1 MHYLKIEKARTS
13 HWANVPSMYRFWT
26 LPPTCPVTTW
36 WVPPSSLA
44 WATAVEPSL
53 VFLPLVLAIFSDG
66 RQIVP
71 LQLPG
76 WRPSRAPDLPSRPS
90 GSVLQGPAGPAW
102 PGHHINPSP
111 LPGSYS
117 VPGTPTSLLF
127 LSSDECPPRAL
138 ALAVPSIWKVLPP
151 DVHRDNYLTSV
162 TPLFKCHFLSKAFPH

>member
-1 MHYLKIEKARTS
+1 
-13 HWANVPSMYRFWT
+13 MYRFWT

-44 WATAVEPSL
+44 WATAVEPLL

-102 PGHHINPSP
+102 PGHHVNPSP
-111 LPGSYS
+111 LP
-117 VPGTPTSLLF
+117 
-127 LSSDECPPRAL
+127 
-138 ALAVPSIWKVLPP
+138 VLTQFQ
-151 DVHRDNYLTSV
+151 VHRPLCFSSHQMSVHRGLWHWLFRPSGRFFPQMSTETTTS
-162 TPLFKCHFLSKAFPH
+162 PPSHLCKMSFSQ